1 MELVKMFAK
10 QGIKIFQNALER
22 LKPGGYL
29 YITSY
34 LKFEHDDMKL
44 AINLKPDI
52 DAKSPYNCCFSGVAG
67 IAQYA
72 SLFHKPL

>member
-1 MELVKMFAK
+1 MFAK

-22 LKPGGYL
+22 LKLGGYL

-44 AINLKPDI
+44 AINLK
-52 DAKSPYNCCFSGVAG
+52 
-67 IAQYA
+67 
-72 SLFHKPL
+72 